1 MNKQIWI
8 DHLSTWRQFLTERI
22 RLSDDDGERIK
33 NERQIR
39 TIERIRCGAVLNPA
53 LISEFISFS
62 DYKKKEAACDE
73 FNFELNESQKQAVR
87 YALGDAE
94 LTLIQGPPGTGKT
107 QVIAEVCLQLL
118 MRNPGI
124 RILVCSETHV
134 AVNNLLSRITNY
146 KDRMRIVRIRDKEN
160 DDSVDEFS
168 PEKIINSYLKWAEH
182 SIQNKDARS
191 IIDEELNEALWGNP
205 RKRNQIEKAL
215 ALSSNIVG
223 ITCNRAAAY
232 DFRDTTEMFDV
243 AIIDEVCKAT
253 LPEILSPLIISKKA
267 ILLGDPKQLPPV
279 FCSAEQ
285 DVIRSIEHC
294 NLNNFMYIDTLF
306 ADDKS
311 VTVLDTQYR
320 MSNQIGNMISDFFYH
335 GSIKNGRNEDK
346 DSLSWI
352 TYKPS
357 RKWPIR
363 VEEESDKPKI
373 YNEDE
378 CVIIVDLLEK
388 LNELDNFGGNIA
400 VISPYRAQV
409 SLLRQRCPKY
419 TNVKI
424 DTVDGFQGKESDI
437 VIFSLTRTVGP
448 YRFLTDVRRL
458 NVALSRAKDKIYI
471 IGDTRYVEKSSFDS
485 PILKNILSRCKVV
498 MYNTQK
504 QLDN

>member
-1 MNKQIWI
+1 MQNTANCVFLLPMCTFTYRDKIIKDNPNDRIYVGKLSPQSSSDAFSSSVLIKQISINFRIAKTEI
-8 DHLSTWRQFLTERI
+8 D
-22 RLSDDDGERIK
+22 
-33 NERQIR
+33 
-39 TIERIRCGAVLNPA
+39 
-53 LISEFISFS
+53 
-62 DYKKKEAACDE
+62 
-73 FNFELNESQKQAVR
+73 
-87 YALGDAE
+87 DAE
-94 LTLIQGPPGTGKT
+94 LDIYPQGNFF
-107 QVIAEVCLQLL
+107 LD
-118 MRNPGI
+118 
-124 RILVCSETHV
+124 
-134 AVNNLLSRITNY
+134 Y
-146 KDRMRIVRIRDKEN
+146 
-160 DDSVDEFS
+160 F
-168 PEKIINSYLKWAEH
+168 
-182 SIQNKDARS
+182 ARS
-191 IIDEELNEALWGNP
+191 IIDEELNEALWGNT

-253 LPEILSPLIISKKA
+253 LPEMLSPLIISKKA

-311 VTVLDTQYR
+311 VTVLETQYR

-335 GSIKNGRNEDK
+335 GSIKNGRNEDIE

-378 CVIIVDLLEK
+378 SAI
-388 LNELDNFGGNIA
+388 
-400 VISPYRAQV
+400 
-409 SLLRQRCPKY
+409 
-419 TNVKI
+419 
-424 DTVDGFQGKESDI
+424 
-437 VIFSLTRTVGP
+437 
-448 YRFLTDVRRL
+448 
-458 NVALSRAKDKIYI
+458 
-471 IGDTRYVEKSSFDS
+471 
-485 PILKNILSRCKVV
+485 
-498 MYNTQK
+498 
-504 QLDN
+504 